1 MSSPATSHQPPPAT
15 PRLAAAVVLART
27 RPAGGIEV
35 FMVRRHVRSEFV
47 PDVYVFP
54 GGSVKPADREAEA
67 TPGLC
72 VPAGEGVTALRS
84 GLRVAALRELFEEAG
99 VLLAHRRDAPLLI
112 EVEARGR
119 FAAHRADLSAGRTT
133 LGTVAAREGL
143 RLATDALVH
152 WAHWI
157 TPEALPKRFDTH
169 FFLAPA
175 PAAQVAV
182 HDDLEVTASAWVSP
196 EEALARH
203 ASGDFPMVFAT
214 VHQLRA
220 LTGLA
225 DVPAAIARFAGRAPE
240 TILPEARPSGDGGF
254 LVKLP
259 GDPGDPVRL

>member
-1 MSSPATSHQPPPAT
+1 MSSPAQPQPTPTT
-15 PRLAAAVVLART
+15 PRLAAAVVLARS
-27 RPAGGIEV
+27 RPGGGIEV

-99 VLLAHRRDAPLLI
+99 VLLAYRRDAPLLI

-119 FAAHRADLSAGRTT
+119 FATYRAELSAGRTT

-143 RLATDALVH
+143 RLATDALAH

-157 TPEALPKRFDTH
+157 TPEVLPKRFDTH
-169 FFLAPA
+169 FFLAAA
-175 PAAQVAV
+175 PEAQVAI
-182 HDDLEVTASAWVSP
+182 HDDLEVTASAWLSP
-196 EEALARH
+196 EEALTRH
-203 ASGDFPMVFAT
+203 AQGEFPMVFAT
-214 VHQLRA
+214 RHQLSA
-220 LTGLA
+220 LTGLP
-225 DVPAAIARFAGRAPE
+225 DVAAAIARFAGRAPE
-240 TILPEARPSGDGGF
+240 TIMPEARPTGDGGF